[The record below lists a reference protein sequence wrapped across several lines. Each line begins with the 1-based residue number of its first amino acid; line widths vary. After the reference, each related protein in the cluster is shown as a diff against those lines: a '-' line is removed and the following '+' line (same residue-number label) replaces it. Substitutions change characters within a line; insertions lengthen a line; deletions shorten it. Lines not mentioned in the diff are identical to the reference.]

1 MKHTK
6 KSTKLP
12 LLTFNVIINLHS
24 YTTSA
29 SSPSAAI
36 SKAAY
41 RYAQEM
47 DMAVGLVQWKI
58 KHGELKVEVKEEG
71 TINQCQ

>member
-1 MKHTK
+1 MKHAK

-12 LLTFNVIINLHS
+12 LLTFNVIINLRS

-29 SSPSAAI
+29 SSSAAAV

-58 KHGELKVEVKEEG
+58 KHEELKAEVKEEVSN
-71 TINQCQ
+71 NQ